1 MLELY
6 TCTTMPAW
14 IGLAVL
20 FNLTVVLQIG
30 VYNFHFTEEK
40 KKIHDPESLS
50 NLPRAAQLV
59 DDKE

>member
-1 MLELY
+1 
-6 TCTTMPAW
+6 MPAW